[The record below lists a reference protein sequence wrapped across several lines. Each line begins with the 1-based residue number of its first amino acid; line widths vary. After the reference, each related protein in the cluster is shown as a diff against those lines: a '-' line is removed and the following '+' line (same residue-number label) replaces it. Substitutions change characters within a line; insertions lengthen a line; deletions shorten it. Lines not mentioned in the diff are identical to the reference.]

1 VRGTS
6 DAQARP
12 LTGHSDEDT
21 AEDTVQEIAVEE
33 PTPATEHPVPAS
45 GSSRRGR
52 RRRPEPEP
60 GDDDAPRRRGR
71 LSVPLV
77 PVLAVLF
84 VLLLA
89 AAAFLWFTRPQTS
102 SIRTGDYAEVLQ
114 AARSEVVD
122 LTSFDYLTLDDDIEQ
137 AKRITTGDLR
147 DESVQQLDDNR
158 QQLTDSQAVVSTE
171 IVGAGVTRA
180 DDEHGT
186 VLLVIQA
193 TQRTSADEQAQ
204 VVRYRI
210 QAELTKVDGRW
221 LLSGIA
227 GR

>member
-45 GSSRRGR
+45 GSS
-52 RRRPEPEP
+52 
-60 GDDDAPRRRGR
+60 RRGR

>member
-1 VRGTS
+1 VRVTS
-6 DAQARP
+6 DALARP
-12 LTGHSDEDT
+12 LTRDSDEDT
-21 AEDTVQEIAVEE
+21 AEDNVQQSAVEE
-33 PTPATEHPVPAS
+33 HAPAIQAPVPAGWRS
-45 GSSRRGR
+45 
-52 RRRPEPEP
+52 
-60 GDDDAPRRRGR
+60 RRGR
-71 LSVPLV
+71 LSVPLL
-77 PVLAVLF
+77 PVLAVLL

-89 AAAFLWFTRPQTS
+89 AAAFLRFTRPQTS
-102 SIRTGDYAEVLQ
+102 PVRTGDYAEVLQ

-137 AKRITTGDLR
+137 ARRITTGDLR
-147 DESVQQLDDNR
+147 VESVKQLDDNR
-158 QQLTDSQAVVSTE
+158 RQLTDSQAVVSTE

-193 TQRTSADEQAQ
+193 TQQTSADEQAQ

>member
-1 VRGTS
+1 VRVTS
-6 DAQARP
+6 DARTCP
-12 LTGHSDEDT
+12 LAGDQETDEDT
-21 AEDTVQEIAVEE
+21 VEGTVQQTAVEQ
-33 PTPATEHPVPAS
+33 PAPVA
-45 GSSRRGR
+45 GARDHDHD
-52 RRRPEPEP
+52 
-60 GDDDAPRRRGR
+60 GDVPRRRGR
-71 LSVPLV
+71 RSVPLV

-89 AAAFLWFTRPQTS
+89 AAGFLWFTRPAAS
-102 SIRTGDYAEVLQ
+102 AVRTGDYAEVLQ

-137 AKRITTGDLR
+137 ARRITTGDLR
-147 DESVQQLDDNR
+147 DESVKQLDDNR

-210 QAELTKVDGRW
+210 QAELTEVDGRW